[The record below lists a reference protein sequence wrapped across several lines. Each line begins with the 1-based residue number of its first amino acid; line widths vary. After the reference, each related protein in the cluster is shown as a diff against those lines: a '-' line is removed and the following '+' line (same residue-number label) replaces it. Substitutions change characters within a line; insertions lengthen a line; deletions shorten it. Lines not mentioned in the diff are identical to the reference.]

1 MAVFLIHILTNFFF
15 IFFLFLQTRNFH
27 LITLHLTILI
37 DTSIPNDS
45 LSSPSSCRC
54 YRGVL
59 NNRAVVAVSVCPH
72 KQNQNKILD
81 LKTNE
86 LNVKQTIFG
95 PFLPKLTRLTATT
108 VLPHTHKYFTTNT
121 ITAAAV
127 AVAAAAA
134 AAANFLHA
142 GKLCFKKKK
151 NPHIWDPPV
160 DSSAV
165 VETEN
170 IVNPPHLVLKS
181 PAYLLPST
189 LDVDRVES
197 FFLKNRPNGRGC
209 RLMGGD

>member
-1 MAVFLIHILTNFFF
+1 M
-15 IFFLFLQTRNFH
+15 
-27 LITLHLTILI
+27 
-37 DTSIPNDS
+37 
-45 LSSPSSCRC
+45 
-54 YRGVL
+54 
-59 NNRAVVAVSVCPH
+59 
-72 KQNQNKILD
+72 
-81 LKTNE
+81 
-86 LNVKQTIFG
+86 KQTIFG

-142 GKLCFKKKK
+142 GKLCFKKK
-151 NPHIWDPPV
+151 NPHIWDLPV

-189 LDVDRVES
+189 LDVERVES
-197 FFLKNRPNGRGC
+197 FFFLKSAKWAG
-209 RLMGGD
+209 L